1 MPRANLSR
9 KTILTVSEVSQ
20 YLRLHRSTV
29 YRMLKKTQLLA
40 FRVGSDSRFTVEAL
54 DNWLRVG

>member
-29 YRMLKKTQLLA
+29 YRMLKKNQLPA
-40 FRVGSDSRFTVEAL
+40 FRVGSDSRFTVEDV
-54 DNWLRVG
+54 DNWLR

>member
-29 YRMLKKTQLLA
+29 YRMLKTNELPA
-40 FRVGSDSRFTVEAL
+40 FRVGSDSRFTVEDL
-54 DNWLRVG
+54 DNWLR

>member
-29 YRMLKKTQLLA
+29 YRMLKKNQLPA
-40 FRVGSDSRFTVEAL
+40 FRVRCDSRFTVEDL
-54 DNWLRVG
+54 DNRLR

>member
-29 YRMLKKTQLLA
+29 YRMLKKNELPA
-40 FRVGSDSRFTVEAL
+40 FRVGSDSRFTVEDL
-54 DNWLRVG
+54 DNRLR

>member
-29 YRMLKKTQLLA
+29 YRMLKKNELPA
-40 FRVGSDSRFTVEAL
+40 FRVGSDSRFTVEDL
-54 DNWLRVG
+54 DNWLR